1 MFPNSIDKMRKRTAP
16 PLGDAQTTRR
26 EAPDPDRHRRIGA
39 GALRR
44 KRHENEPDRAV
55 PRSEP
60 AFEVGAPDRVPRRR
74 HARHGALRGAARLAR
89 TAALSA
95 TNPNLADAYRE
106 RSPKGGLLPL
116 VKALEQL
123 YPFVKDA
130 TYIECNDGTRHKI
143 LSENMLPVPTYR
155 GYNEGVAASK
165 DKTQVVAEVTAMAAS
180 LSKID
185 VDLVKL
191 NGPEYRARRV
201 AAQMRGQLFDL
212 ESKAFYSSAKTS
224 PKQFH
229 GLFPRL
235 DATTNTPAGNQVL
248 KIDAAPVGSDQHS
261 IALLGWGPES
271 VFMTYPQGSAAGIEH
286 EDMGEQLTKDAG
298 GTNEFRAYVDWVQ
311 MTAGFAV
318 ANYRY
323 VARACNIDGSALST
337 TGTNILDA
345 LDALYD
351 QVEYEDT
358 SVRWVYYWT
367 GRSRS
372 TRARRRRTRSR
383 TRR

>member
-1 MFPNSIDKMRKRTAP
+1 MNPIALYRGLSPLSKWVLQTAF
-16 PLGDAQTTRR
+16 LVVATVLM
-26 EAPDPDRHRRIGA
+26 AHFA
-39 GALRR
+39 GPHVVLAT
-44 KRHENEPDRAV
+44 AV
-55 PRSEP
+55 
-60 AFEVGAPDRVPRRR
+60 
-74 HARHGALRGAARLAR
+74 
-89 TAALSA
+89 LSA
-95 TNPNLADAYRE
+95 ANPNLADAYRE

-185 VDLVKL
+185 VDLVRL

-248 KIDAAPVGSDQHS
+248 KIDGAPGGSDQHS

-271 VFMTYPQGSAAGIEH
+271 VYMTYPQGSAAGIQH
-286 EDMGEQLTKDAG
+286 KDMGEQVVKDSG
-298 GTNEFRAYVDWVQ
+298 GTNEFIAYVDWVE

-318 ANYRY
+318 SNYRY

-351 QVEYEDT
+351 QVEYEDS
-358 SVRWVYYWT
+358 SVRWVYYMDRT
-367 GRSRS
+367 LAKYARSQAKNAVKNSTLTIEMIKGTDGRMIPFTS
-372 TRARRRRTRSR
+372 ANGIPVRRTDGLTTEAIVS
-383 TRR
+383 